1 MATFYANVQNIKL
14 WRSQQ
19 LKHKTLFATMKSF
32 TALHTCTLLYARLKR
47 RKNMGGNEKGRES
60 NFAGNLNPAPLRNKS
75 SPVGF
80 RRLLQ
85 LHSGDLSIAW
95 PVRSVRGDLWK
106 LGATT
111 GEELATLYSKGSY
124 ENKLAS
130 SKLR

>member
-1 MATFYANVQNIKL
+1 MHAAVCSVK
-14 WRSQQ
+14 
-19 LKHKTLFATMKSF
+19 KKK
-32 TALHTCTLLYARLKR
+32 K
-47 RKNMGGNEKGRES
+47 KKGGNGKGRQS

-85 LHSGDLSIAW
+85 LHSGDLGIAW

-130 SKLR
+130 SKLS